1 MIYYK
6 SYIRLYEK
14 TVYIDTS
21 ALTRRKTLVKSFFA
35 SPLTSSHVNNFH
47 KRRLICRQ

>member
-6 SYIRLYEK
+6 PYIRLYDK

-35 SPLTSSHVNNFH
+35 SPLTSQQP
-47 KRRLICRQ
+47 RQ